1 MAAVERIVIRATA
14 NGPGIELQTAKVAPG
29 SGIEGDRYA
38 NGTGSFYKP
47 GKPGQDVT
55 LIEAEAL
62 EDVGLTAADSGRN
75 VVTRGIGLNDLVG
88 KRFRIGDAELR
99 GAELC
104 HPCRTLRDRT
114 GVFRELVGRGG
125 RSADVLV
132 AGELRPESS
141 PLRPVAS
148 SASASM
154 SVTSWPSLPSS

>member
-1 MAAVERIVIRATA
+1 MAVVERIVIRATA
-14 NGPGIELQTAKVAPG
+14 NGPGIELHTAKVAPG
-29 SGIEGDRYA
+29 AGIEGDRYA

-88 KRFRIGDAELR
+88 KRFRIGDVELR

-125 RSADVLV
+125 LCADVLV
-132 AGELRPESS
+132 AGELRPGDEIEV
-141 PLRPVAS
+141 L
-148 SASASM
+148 
-154 SVTSWPSLPSS
+154 

>member
-1 MAAVERIVIRATA
+1 MAVVERIVIRATA

-29 SGIEGDRYA
+29 AGIEGDRYA

-88 KRFRIGDAELR
+88 KRFRIGAVELR

-125 RSADVLV
+125 LCADVLV
-132 AGELRPESS
+132 AGEFGPGDEIEVL
-141 PLRPVAS
+141 
-148 SASASM
+148 
-154 SVTSWPSLPSS
+154 

>member
-1 MAAVERIVIRATA
+1 MAVVERIVIRTTA

-29 SGIEGDRYA
+29 GGIDGDRYA

-75 VVTRGIGLNDLVG
+75 VVTRGIGLNELVG
-88 KRFRIGDAELR
+88 KRFRIGAVELR

-125 RSADVLV
+125 LCADVLV
-132 AGELRPESS
+132 AGEFGPGDEIEVL
-141 PLRPVAS
+141 
-148 SASASM
+148 
-154 SVTSWPSLPSS
+154 

>member
-1 MAAVERIVIRATA
+1 MAVVERIVIRATA
-14 NGPGIELQTAKVAPG
+14 NGPGIELQTAKVSPG
-29 SGIEGDRYA
+29 GGIDGDRYA

-125 RSADVLV
+125 LCADVLV
-132 AGELRPESS
+132 AGEFGPGDEIEVL
-141 PLRPVAS
+141 
-148 SASASM
+148 
-154 SVTSWPSLPSS
+154 

>member
-1 MAAVERIVIRATA
+1 MAVVERIVIRATA

-29 SGIEGDRYA
+29 GGIDGDRYA

-125 RSADVLV
+125 LCADVLV
-132 AGELRPESS
+132 AGEFGPGDEIEVL
-141 PLRPVAS
+141 
-148 SASASM
+148 
-154 SVTSWPSLPSS
+154 

>member
-1 MAAVERIVIRATA
+1 MAVVERIVIRPTA
-14 NGPGIELQTAKVAPG
+14 NGPGIELQRAKVAPG
-29 SGIEGDRYA
+29 AGIEGDRYA

-88 KRFRIGDAELR
+88 KRFRIGDVELR

-125 RSADVLV
+125 LCADVLV
-132 AGELRPESS
+132 AGEFGPGDEIEVL
-141 PLRPVAS
+141 
-148 SASASM
+148 
-154 SVTSWPSLPSS
+154 

>member
-1 MAAVERIVIRATA
+1 MAVVERIVIRATA

-29 SGIEGDRYA
+29 GGIDGDRYA

-75 VVTRGIGLNDLVG
+75 VVTRGMGLNDLVG
-88 KRFRIGDAELR
+88 KRFRIGAAELR

-125 RSADVLV
+125 LCADVLV
-132 AGELRPESS
+132 AGEFGPGDEIEVL
-141 PLRPVAS
+141 
-148 SASASM
+148 
-154 SVTSWPSLPSS
+154 

>member
-1 MAAVERIVIRATA
+1 MAVVERIVIRATA
-14 NGPGIELQTAKVAPG
+14 NGPGIELQRAKVTPG
-29 SGIEGDRYA
+29 AGIEGDRYA

-88 KRFRIGDAELR
+88 KRFRIGDVELR

-125 RSADVLV
+125 LCADVLV
-132 AGELRPESS
+132 AGELRPGDEIEV
-141 PLRPVAS
+141 L
-148 SASASM
+148 
-154 SVTSWPSLPSS
+154 

>member
-1 MAAVERIVIRATA
+1 MAVVERIVIRATA

-29 SGIEGDRYA
+29 AGIDGDRYA

-88 KRFRIGDAELR
+88 KRFRIGAVELR

-125 RSADVLV
+125 LCADVLV
-132 AGELRPESS
+132 AGEFGPGDEIEVL
-141 PLRPVAS
+141 
-148 SASASM
+148 
-154 SVTSWPSLPSS
+154 

>member
-1 MAAVERIVIRATA
+1 MAVVERIVIRATA

-29 SGIEGDRYA
+29 GGIDGDRYA

-88 KRFRIGDAELR
+88 KRFRIGAVELR

-125 RSADVLV
+125 LCADVLV
-132 AGELRPESS
+132 AGEFGPGDEIEVL
-141 PLRPVAS
+141 
-148 SASASM
+148 
-154 SVTSWPSLPSS
+154 

>member
-1 MAAVERIVIRATA
+1 MAVVERIVIRATA

-29 SGIEGDRYA
+29 GGIDGDRYA

-88 KRFRIGDAELR
+88 KRFRIGDVELR

-125 RSADVLV
+125 LCADVLV
-132 AGELRPESS
+132 AGEFGPGDEIEVL
-141 PLRPVAS
+141 
-148 SASASM
+148 
-154 SVTSWPSLPSS
+154 